1 MKLMR
6 ITISHERTKAE
17 VMQSVDRSLNDILH
31 GPSGLPIK
39 LTIERRN
46 WEGSTLT
53 FAATA
58 KIAFMS
64 TPIKG
69 TVEVTDHD
77 LTVDADLGMLNKLIP
92 ENAAR
97 DLIGSRIKGL
107 LK

>member
-1 MKLMR
+1 MR
-6 ITISHERTKAE
+6 ITISHERSKTD
-17 VMQSVDRSLNDILH
+17 VMQSIDRSLNDILH

-46 WEGSTLT
+46 WEGSILT
-53 FAATA
+53 FAAIA
-58 KIAFMS
+58 KMGFVS

-77 LTVDADLGMLNKLIP
+77 LTIDADLGLLNKFVP
-92 ENAAR
+92 ENTAR
-97 DLIGSRIKGL
+97 DLIRSRVKGL

>member
-1 MKLMR
+1 
-6 ITISHERTKAE
+6 
-17 VMQSVDRSLNDILH
+17 MQSIDRSLNDILH

-46 WEGSTLT
+46 WERSTLT

-58 KIAFMS
+58 KMGFMS
-64 TPIKG
+64 VPIKG

-77 LTVDADLGMLNKLIP
+77 LTIDADLGLLNKFIP
-92 ENAAR
+92 ENTAR
-97 DLIGSRIKGL
+97 DLIGSRVKGL